1 MATDGVKIIDGDTAY
16 DTYNEIMDLY
26 DSGGTAESIREQKPF
41 PPKEYADDFDYE
53 VMVTAYAQAFW
64 EIGFMS
70 EDIIAEV
77 KRVIEAGACVKSWT
91 EEGGAKTGKAR
102 QKELDKLWGKINSP
116 NPKIRKRKKY
126 KKITDFF
133 FEINDVL
140 TFHTSGGKHFAL
152 ILLDIYR
159 YRNMCDYRFAITD
172 YRDSLPPAV
181 EQIRKCKILG
191 HKFMSE
197 DFISDT
203 MIGMFN
209 KTALNNL
216 EDFADMM
223 KNIEK
228 TLQDKA
234 GKESDCRIGVN
245 LIEISHKDLK
255 TFYDKFD
262 IIGKLGIDES
272 KKYFGSSNHISDFEK
287 LSNHFDNL
295 EHHIKAFNKSDTA
308 ALTNTKEEW
317 FDMEMLIN
325 N

>member
-16 DTYNEIMDLY
+16 DTYNGIMDLY
-26 DSGGTAESIREQKPF
+26 DTGETAEGIREQKPF

-77 KRVIEAGACVKSWT
+77 KRVIEAGTCVKSWT
-91 EEGGAKTGKAR
+91 EEGGAKAGKAR
-102 QKELDKLWGKINSP
+102 QKELDKLWEKINSP

-126 KKITDFF
+126 KKVTEFL
-133 FEINDVL
+133 FEVNDVL
-140 TFHTSGGKHFAL
+140 TFCSSEGNHFVL
-152 ILLDIYR
+152 ILLDIYCN
-159 YRNMCDYRFAITD
+159 RNMCDYRFAITD
-172 YRDSLPPAV
+172 YRDNQPPAV

-197 DFISDT
+197 DFIADA

-209 KTALNNL
+209 ETALNNL
-216 EDFADMM
+216 NDFADMM
-223 KNIEK
+223 KDMEK
-228 TLQDKA
+228 TLQDKT
-234 GKESDCRIGVN
+234 GKESDCQIGLN

-255 TFYDKFD
+255 TFYDKFGT
-262 IIGKLGIDES
+262 IGKLGIDES
-272 KKYFGSSNHISDFEK
+272 KKHFGGSKYISDFET

-295 EHHIKAFNKSDTA
+295 EHHIEAFNKSDTA

-317 FDMEMLIN
+317 FDMERLLRN
-325 N
+325 